1 MAKYRQG
8 RIRQEIMREVNNM
21 LLLEIKDPRIEGVTI
36 TDVSI
41 TGDLQH
47 ATIYYSTLADKAGAR
62 QKTERGLA
70 AVTGKIR
77 SALGKKLSLYKT
89 PEIKFERDLSVDYGS
104 HIDALLNKIKAKD
117 AVEDEEYDDYE
128 DDELIDDEEDI
139 EEEK

>member
-47 ATIYYSTLADKAGAR
+47 ATIYYSTLSDKAGAR

-70 AVTGKIR
+70 AISGKIR
-77 SALGKKLSLYKT
+77 SGLGKKLTLYKT
-89 PEIKFERDLSVDYGS
+89 PEIKFERDMSVDYGS
-104 HIDALLNKIKAKD
+104 HIDALLNKIKEKD
-117 AVEDEEYDDYE
+117 AVEDEEYDDY
-128 DDELIDDEEDI
+128 DDEELMDN
-139 EEEK
+139 EEDLDA